1 MAAAILDVQGTFL
14 ASEIG
19 LAREPIRAPHLQEPG
34 FEQKLDYSTLFY
46 DVIRIITPR
55 LFNHDAPLKA
65 SRSPR
70 PMAGNWVL
78 GLQDV
83 MRDGVGLSRAARR
96 FRFPF
101 PGNLAEVEYE

>member
-46 DVIRIITPR
+46 DVNPDHYPTSVQ
-55 LFNHDAPLKA
+55 
-65 SRSPR
+65 SRRAAQSLASPR

-101 PGNLAEVEYE
+101 PGNRGGGI